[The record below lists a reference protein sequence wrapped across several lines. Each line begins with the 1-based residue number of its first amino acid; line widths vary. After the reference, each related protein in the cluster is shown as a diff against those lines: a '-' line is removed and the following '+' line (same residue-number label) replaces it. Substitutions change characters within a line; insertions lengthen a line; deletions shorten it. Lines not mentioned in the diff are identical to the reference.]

1 MLTKTKLLLLSTAL
15 FGSAT
20 FAQSINIS
28 NPRLH
33 ILNTHDTVKLENNTK
48 SKKAFKYQLYQ
59 WTQNNGYID
68 NKGNLHLQKSSYTP
82 SDDLQVTPRT
92 FVIMPGSERSIRVGL
107 KNNTKP
113 SHTNYRLEL
122 EEFMLKENID
132 NITQEKINNM
142 ANGVDTK
149 NKIALLMKLTLPVF
163 VPKENKITPLK
174 QMDLKYELATY
185 EGNKKALKIIN
196 NDTQS
201 LKINNIIAG
210 GSTYQISSFILNGVT
225 GYIPLPEAA
234 WQGKFKL
241 DTNHGVTNLDL
252 SSIR

>member
-1 MLTKTKLLLLSTAL
+1 MLTKNKLLLLITAL

-33 ILNTHDTVKLENNTK
+33 ILNTHETVKLENNTK
-48 SKKAFKYQLYQ
+48 IKKAFKYNLYQ
-59 WTQNNGYID
+59 WNQNNGYID
-68 NKGNLHLQKSSYTP
+68 NNGKLHLQKSSYIP
-82 SDDLQVTPRT
+82 SDDLQVIPRT
-92 FVIMPGSERSIRVGL
+92 FVIMPGSERSIRVSL

-113 SHTNYRLEL
+113 ANTNYKLEL
-122 EEFMLKENID
+122 EEFLLKENI
-132 NITQEKINNM
+132 NNM
-142 ANGVDTK
+142 DNGADKT
-149 NKIALLMKLTLPVF
+149 NKISLLVKLTLPVF

-201 LKINNIIAG
+201 LKINNIIVG
-210 GSTYQISSFILNGVT
+210 DSNYQTSSFILNGVT

-252 SSIR
+252 SYIK